1 MAFKKLPQFE
11 LFDNSFFNALD
22 LGTVGKS
29 EWKDFDSGEHKGTK
43 VELVVI
49 GDKNKYKTTN
59 GEAVSNMY
67 EKMTVKIEKD
77 IDVPMNAHVRLVN
90 PQASV
95 YGQYRNQLSIVADD
109 IEVIKK

>member
-1 MAFKKLPQFE
+1 M
-11 LFDNSFFNALD
+11 
-22 LGTVGKS
+22 
-29 EWKDFDSGEHKGTK
+29 GTK
-43 VELVVI
+43 IEIVVI
-49 GDKNKYKTTN
+49 GDKNRYKTTN

-67 EKMTVKIEKD
+67 EKMTVKIAKD

-95 YGQYRNQLSIVADD
+95 YVQYRNQLSIVADD